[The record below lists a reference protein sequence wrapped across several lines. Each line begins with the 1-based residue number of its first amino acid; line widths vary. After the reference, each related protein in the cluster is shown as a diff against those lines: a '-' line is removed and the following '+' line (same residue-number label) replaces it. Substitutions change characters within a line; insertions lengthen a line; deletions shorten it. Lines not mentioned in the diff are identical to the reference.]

1 MSLLHYISSFL
12 KPLTISTVALQ
23 PGLCRIWS
31 ETAKTGFSHDATH
44 FTSSE
49 IACCIIIIIIM
60 SLFYE
65 DNIFSTST
73 NLTYGP
79 RWKTYHTEQYHT
91 IYTLYT

>member
-1 MSLLHYISSFL
+1 MKVEVI
-12 KPLTISTVALQ
+12 
-23 PGLCRIWS
+23 
-31 ETAKTGFSHDATH
+31 
-44 FTSSE
+44 
-49 IACCIIIIIIM
+49 IIIIIIM
-60 SLFYE
+60 PLFYE

>member
-1 MSLLHYISSFL
+1 MY
-12 KPLTISTVALQ
+12 A
-23 PGLCRIWS
+23 
-31 ETAKTGFSHDATH
+31 
-44 FTSSE
+44 
-49 IACCIIIIIIM
+49 IIIIIIM

-91 IYTLYT
+91 IYTLCTVEPAESATCIRAPPA

>member
-1 MSLLHYISSFL
+1 MSFFFASFL
-12 KPLTISTVALQ
+12 IRKQDRHNV
-23 PGLCRIWS
+23 RICL
-31 ETAKTGFSHDATH
+31 KL
-44 FTSSE
+44 
-49 IACCIIIIIIM
+49 IIIIIIIIIM

-79 RWKTYHTEQYHT
+79 RWKKYQTEQYHT

>member
-1 MSLLHYISSFL
+1 
-12 KPLTISTVALQ
+12 
-23 PGLCRIWS
+23 
-31 ETAKTGFSHDATH
+31 
-44 FTSSE
+44 
-49 IACCIIIIIIM
+49 M
-60 SLFYE
+60 SLFNE